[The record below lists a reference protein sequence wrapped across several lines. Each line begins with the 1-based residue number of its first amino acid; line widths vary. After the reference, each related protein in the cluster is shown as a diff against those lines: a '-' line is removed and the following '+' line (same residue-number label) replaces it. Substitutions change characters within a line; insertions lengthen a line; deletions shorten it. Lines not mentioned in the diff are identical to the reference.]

1 MVKAGFIQEEDVI
14 VRPYIDQLLVH
25 WYQHRREHYLLQAR
39 EWILNESNNIT
50 SYDSHDPI
58 NAKYNIY
65 MNHESSEQP
74 LDKTDINIDIYT
86 FIHQHFITV
95 PKKIE
100 FPICKVSHD

>member
-1 MVKAGFIQEEDVI
+1 MII
-14 VRPYIDQLLVH
+14 RPYIDQLLVH

-74 LDKTDINIDIYT
+74 LDKTV
-86 FIHQHFITV
+86 IHQHFITV